1 VLFVITGPSGSGKST
16 ILRHLWKDLRNIQ
29 FAVSHTT
36 RPRRPS
42 ELSGR
47 EYYFVSPEE
56 FKKMAARRMFLEW
69 AEVHGNLYGTA
80 KREVAEKSKAGDLV
94 LDIDVQ
100 GARALR
106 KLRSDAVFIFVLPPR
121 AADLKRRLLERG
133 EDDKHSI
140 RCRLV
145 NACREIRYAS
155 EADYVIV
162 NDRLNRA
169 VLELEAV
176 VLASR
181 CRVDV
186 RKREIKSILKSFN
199 PPGR

>member
-1 VLFVITGPSGSGKST
+1 VLFVITGPSGCGKST

-36 RPRRPS
+36 RPQRPS
-42 ELSGR
+42 ELDGR
-47 EYYFVSPEE
+47 EYFFISTEE
-56 FKKMAARRMFLEW
+56 FKRMVARRMFLEW
-69 AEVHGNLYGTA
+69 AEVHGNLYGTS
-80 KREVAEKSKAGDLV
+80 KKEVTDKTRSGDLV

-106 KLRSDAVFIFVLPPR
+106 KLRPDAVFVFVLPPR

-133 EDDKHSI
+133 EDDKQTI
-140 RCRLV
+140 RRRLA
-145 NACREIRYAS
+145 NACREIREAS
-155 EADYVIV
+155 SADYVIV

-169 VLELEAV
+169 VLELEAI

-186 RKREIKSILKSFN
+186 RKKEILSIWKSFGH
-199 PPGR
+199 PRR

>member
-1 VLFVITGPSGSGKST
+1 MLFVITGPSGSGKST

-36 RPRRPS
+36 RPGRPS
-42 ELSGR
+42 ELNGR
-47 EYYFVSPEE
+47 EYYFVSPGE
-56 FKKMAARRMFLEW
+56 FKRMAAGRKFLEW
-69 AEVHGNLYGTA
+69 AEVHGNLYGTS
-80 KREVAEKSKAGDLV
+80 KKEVTDKTRSGDLV

-100 GARALR
+100 GARSIR
-106 KLRSDAVFIFVLPPR
+106 KLRPDAVFIFVLPPR

-133 EDDKHSI
+133 EDDKDTI
-140 RCRLV
+140 RRRLA
-145 NACREIRYAS
+145 NAGREIREAAA
-155 EADYVIV
+155 ADYVIV

-169 VLELEAV
+169 VLELEAI

-186 RKREIKSILKSFN
+186 RKKEIQSIRKSFH
-199 PPGR
+199 PAKR